1 MTMADETAVKK
12 NTGAGLRG
20 QAAGQTAICTVG
32 AEGNSLRY
40 RGYDVV
46 DLAEHST
53 FYEVAHLILK
63 GELPTRDELA
73 AWKRR
78 LKSLRGLPQPLREVL
93 ERIPA
98 DAHPMDVMRTGCSF
112 LGNVEPEGDFSNQM
126 AVAERLLAL
135 FPAIVLYWYRY
146 SHDGVR
152 IETETDDDGIG
163 AHFLHMLH
171 GEAPDELE
179 ARVMDVSLI
188 LYAEHEFNASTF
200 TARVAASTL
209 TDLHSCITAAIGSL
223 RGPLHGGAN
232 EAAMDMIEQYG
243 SVDEAVSDVLRKL
256 EAKELIMGFG
266 HAVYRKRDPRNAII
280 KDWSRQ
286 LSELKN
292 DTLLF
297 AVSDAVE
304 RTMKEQKNM
313 FANADFFH
321 ASAYHFMGIPTKLFT
336 PIFVMS
342 RVTGWCAHCFE
353 QRANNRI
360 IRPGAEYIGP
370 PDRPYEPIGQ
380 RG

>member
-1 MTMADETAVKK
+1 MTDK

-20 QAAGQTAICTVG
+20 QSAGQTAICTVG

-46 DLAEHST
+46 ELAEQAS
-53 FYEVAHLILK
+53 FYEVAYLLLK
-63 GELPTRDELA
+63 GELPNREQLQD
-73 AWKRR
+73 WKEKLGR
-78 LKSLRGLPQPLREVL
+78 LRSLPQSLKEVL

-98 DAHPMDVMRTGCSF
+98 DAHPMDVLRTGCSF
-112 LGNVEPEGDFSNQM
+112 LGNIEPEGSFAHEYD
-126 AVAERLLAL
+126 VADRLLAL
-135 FPAIVLYWYRY
+135 VPAIVVYWYRY

-152 IETETDDDGIG
+152 VDTETGEDGLG
-163 AHFLHMLH
+163 AHFLHMLR
-171 GEAPDELE
+171 GAPPRDLE

-200 TARVAASTL
+200 TARVCASTL
-209 TDLHSCITAAIGSL
+209 SDLHSCITAAIGSL

-232 EAAMDMIEQYG
+232 EAAMGMLARYQSEE
-243 SVDEAVSDVLRKL
+243 EAVADVLRKL
-256 EAKELIMGFG
+256 QAKELIMGFG
-266 HAVYRKRDPRNAII
+266 HAVYRRRDPRNAII

-286 LSELKN
+286 LSELVG
-292 DTLLF
+292 DTVLY
-297 AVSDAVE
+297 AVSAAVE
-304 RTMKEQKNM
+304 RTMKEQKNL

-342 RVTGWCAHCFE
+342 RVTGWAAHCFE

-360 IRPGAEYIGP
+360 IRPGADYIGP
-370 PDRPYEPIGQ
+370 PDRPYVPIEQ
-380 RG
+380 R

>member
-1 MTMADETAVKK
+1 MAEEQTTVKK

-20 QAAGQTAICTVG
+20 QSAGQTAVCTVG

-40 RGYDVV
+40 RGFDVTE
-46 DLAEHST
+46 LAEFST

-63 GELPTRDELA
+63 GHLPTRAELD
-73 AWKRR
+73 AWKQK
-78 LKSLRGLPQPLREVL
+78 LKGLRGLPQPLKEVL

-98 DAHPMDVMRTGCSF
+98 GTHPMDVMRTGCSF
-112 LGNVEPEGDFSNQM
+112 LGNVEPEGDFSREQDVADRM
-126 AVAERLLAL
+126 LAV
-135 FPAIVLYWYRY
+135 FPSILLYWYRF

-171 GEAPDELE
+171 DEEPDELS

-232 EAAMDMIEQYG
+232 EAAMAMIEQYA
-243 SVDEAVSDVLRKL
+243 SEEEAVQDVLRKL
-256 EAKELIMGFG
+256 SAKELIMGFG
-266 HAVYRKRDPRNAII
+266 HAVYRVRDPRNSII

-286 LSELKN
+286 LSELKK
-292 DTLLF
+292 DMLLYS
-297 AVSDAVE
+297 VSVAVE

-321 ASAYHFMGIPTKLFT
+321 ASAYKLMGIPTPLFT

-342 RVTGWCAHCFE
+342 RVTGWCAHVFE
-353 QRANNRI
+353 QRADNRI
-360 IRPGAEYIGP
+360 IRPGADYVGP
-370 PDRPYEPIGQ
+370 EDRSYVPIEE
-380 RG
+380 R

>member
-1 MTMADETAVKK
+1 MAEDKVEVKK
-12 NTGAGLRG
+12 TTGAGLRG
-20 QAAGQTAICTVG
+20 QTAGQTAVCTVG

-46 DLAEHST
+46 DLASKAT
-53 FYEVAHLILK
+53 FYEVAYMILK
-63 GELPTRDELA
+63 GELPTRSQLDT
-73 AWKRR
+73 WKAK
-78 LKSLRGLPQPLREVL
+78 LKTLRGLPQSLRDVL

-98 DAHPMDVMRTGCSF
+98 SAHPMDVMRTGCSF
-112 LGNVEPEGDFSNQM
+112 LGNIEPEGKFSREQE
-126 AVAERLLAL
+126 VADRMLAI
-135 FPAIVLYWYRY
+135 FPSILLYWYRY
-146 SHDGVR
+146 THDGVR
-152 IETETDDDGIG
+152 IDTETDDDGIG
-163 AHFLHMLH
+163 AHFLHLLH
-171 GEAPDELE
+171 GKAPDEMS

-200 TARVAASTL
+200 TARVCASTL
-209 TDLHSCITAAIGSL
+209 SDLYSCITAAIGSL

-232 EAAMDMIEQYG
+232 EAAMDMIEQY
-243 SVDEAVSDVLRKL
+243 STAEEAVADVLRKL

-280 KDWSRQ
+280 KEWSRK
-286 LSELKN
+286 LSETSDN
-292 DTLLF
+292 PSLF
-297 AVSDAVE
+297 AISDAIE

-321 ASAYHFMGIPTKLFT
+321 ASAYNYLGIPTKLFT

-360 IRPGAEYIGP
+360 IRPGAEYTGP
-370 PDRPYEPIGQ
+370 ADRDYVALAD
-380 RG
+380 R

>member
-1 MTMADETAVKK
+1 MNDKSEAKK

-20 QAAGQTAICTVG
+20 QSAGQTAICTVG

-46 DLAEHST
+46 DLAENAT
-53 FYEVAHLILK
+53 FYETAYLVLK
-63 GELPTRDELA
+63 GELPGRDELD
-73 AWKRR
+73 AWKAK
-78 LKSLRGLPQPLREVL
+78 LQGLRGLPVSLREVL

-112 LGNVEPEGDFSNQM
+112 LGNIEPEGDFSNQQE
-126 AVAERLLAL
+126 VADRLLAA
-135 FPAIVLYWYRY
+135 FPSIVTYWYRY

-152 IETETDDDGIG
+152 IDTETDDDGIG

-171 GEAPDELE
+171 DEAPGELA

-200 TARVAASTL
+200 TGRVCASTL
-209 TDLHSCITAAIGSL
+209 SDLHSCITAAIGSL

-232 EAAMDMIEQYG
+232 EAAMDMIEQYD
-243 SVDEAVSDVLRKL
+243 SVAEAISDVKRKL
-256 EAKELIMGFG
+256 AARELIMGFG
-266 HAVYRKRDPRNAII
+266 HAVYRRRDPRNAII
-280 KDWSRQ
+280 KEWSRK
-286 LSELKN
+286 LSEQCG
-292 DTLLF
+292 DEVLF

-304 RTMKEQKNM
+304 RTMKEEKNM

-321 ASAYHFMGIPTKLFT
+321 ASAYHFLGIPTKLFT

-342 RVTGWCAHCFE
+342 RVTGWAAHCFE
-353 QRANNRI
+353 QRADNRI
-360 IRPGAEYIGP
+360 IRPGADYTGP
-370 PDRPYEPIGQ
+370 GDRTYTPIDQ
-380 RG
+380 R